1 MPSSFRPMSNSNRN
15 LRPAYVARFELV
27 PTLTN
32 SNAPGSAGTGAHTLP
47 LLFNPNYNHDEQ
59 NPNPPLA
66 LARVGGQG
74 GSIFIYADEPDVGL
88 SQGGCTSFAGGGRQW
103 F

>member
-1 MPSSFRPMSNSNRN
+1 MTSSNRN
-15 LRPAYVARFELV
+15 LRPAYVRKKLDTESEL
-27 PTLTN
+27 T
-32 SNAPGSAGTGAHTLP
+32 SSGASGSAGTGAHTLP

-59 NPNPPLA
+59 NSNPPLA
-66 LARVGGQG
+66 LARVGGDG
-74 GSIFIYADEPDVGL
+74 GPVFVYADEPHAGL